1 MKEWAHKVRVRM
13 ADRENL
19 RKFKMDKS
27 TFTPSKVKVDN
38 DLVDRMMPRTKI
50 FSDIF
55 NKLNAYDL
63 IELCKKHNNYAPDI
77 VLDLYMRAEEEG

>member
-1 MKEWAHKVRVRM
+1 M
-13 ADRENL
+13 ADRDNL
-19 RKFKMDKS
+19 RKFKMDSS
-27 TFTPSKVKVDN
+27 TFDPTEVKVDM

-55 NKLNAYDL
+55 NQLDRDEI

-77 VLDLYMRAEEEG
+77 VLSLYIKAEEEG